1 MKRLLPV
8 IAAAGTAALLAACA
22 QPQPQAVNQ
31 VSTQPAPT
39 TVMAPQTVVAPQPLI
54 VAPSHVVGQPVMV
67 QAGTVYAVAPP
78 PTTVTPASSKPGH
91 DCLQYK
97 PEAMAQAYWCLGVT
111 ANGDLYTGDWG
122 SGSVSYPVYSY
133 QRRYNLGA
141 RPGATGFAINCNN
154 TNWCVGSD
162 NMGGTYSGDALLTA
176 TDPGNPNA
184 FRRRT

>member
-1 MKRLLPV
+1 MNRLHPV
-8 IAAAGTAALLAACA
+8 FAAAGMAALLAACA
-22 QPQPQAVNQ
+22 QPQPRAVNQ
-31 VSTQPAPT
+31 VSAPPPAP
-39 TVMAPQTVVAPQPLI
+39 VAQPMVVAPQPLM
-54 VAPSHVVGQPVMV
+54 VAPATVVGQPVVMPP
-67 QAGTVYAVAPP
+67 GTVYVAAPP
-78 PTTVTPASSKPGH
+78 PTTVTPTSAKPGH
-91 DCLQYK
+91 DCLKYK
-97 PEAMAQAYWCLGVT
+97 PEGMAEAFWCVGVT

-133 QRRYNLGA
+133 QKRYNLA
-141 RPGATGFAINCNN
+141 PRAGATGFAINCNG